1 MGKYHN
7 KLDKKY
13 FNKSIY
19 MRRFESAFNIKIK
32 DYPLQYELV
41 YETYN
46 TIISLNNMLFSLNY
60 VPLTSKIDN
69 ILHLLN
75 SYLNKHNNKIKKCYD
90 SNCILLYDNIESIVN
105 EVILKKEGLDKRAN
119 TYLINWEI
127 NRLNKVDQAIF
138 EIAIYEL
145 LYTDTPKKVVI
156 DEAIELSK
164 KYSEDAVVKML
175 NGVLDKIYHEEDK
188 DAE

>member
-1 MGKYHN
+1 MEETRSGARETAMKILYQISILEKAEASYDLDEVFSRVEGRN
-7 KLDKKY
+7 KK
-13 FNKSIY
+13 F
-19 MRRFESAFNIKIK
+19 
-32 DYPLQYELV
+32 
-41 YETYN
+41 
-46 TIISLNNMLFSLNY
+46 
-60 VPLTSKIDN
+60 
-69 ILHLLN
+69 
-75 SYLNKHNNKIKKCYD
+75 
-90 SNCILLYDNIESIVN
+90 IESIVN
-105 EVILKKEGLDKRAN
+105 EVILKKEELDKKAN

>member
-1 MGKYHN
+1 MEETRSGARETAMKILYQISILEKAEASYDLDEIFSKVEGRN
-7 KLDKKY
+7 KE
-13 FNKSIY
+13 F
-19 MRRFESAFNIKIK
+19 
-32 DYPLQYELV
+32 
-41 YETYN
+41 
-46 TIISLNNMLFSLNY
+46 
-60 VPLTSKIDN
+60 
-69 ILHLLN
+69 
-75 SYLNKHNNKIKKCYD
+75 
-90 SNCILLYDNIESIVN
+90 IESIVN
-105 EVILKKEGLDKRAN
+105 EVILKKEELDKKAN

-138 EIAIYEL
+138 EIAVYEL

-156 DEAIELSK
+156 DEAINLSK

>member
-1 MGKYHN
+1 MEETRSGARETAMKILYQISILEKAEASYDLDEIFSKVEGRN
-7 KLDKKY
+7 KE
-13 FNKSIY
+13 F
-19 MRRFESAFNIKIK
+19 
-32 DYPLQYELV
+32 
-41 YETYN
+41 
-46 TIISLNNMLFSLNY
+46 
-60 VPLTSKIDN
+60 
-69 ILHLLN
+69 
-75 SYLNKHNNKIKKCYD
+75 
-90 SNCILLYDNIESIVN
+90 IESIVN
-105 EVILKKEGLDKRAN
+105 EVILKKEELDKKAN

-138 EIAIYEL
+138 EIAVYEL